1 MLAHPTLD
9 KLNSMGLAGMAKA
22 FGELRHQRRS
32 RTSRTP
38 SGWDC
43 CSNGNGVPATIASL
57 PHASGSPSCVTRRP
71 WKMSITAASAALIAR
86 SS

>member
-9 KLNSMGLAGMAKA
+9 KLNSMGLAGWQGPLGSSSPTAKPNI
-22 FGELRHQRRS
+22 S
-32 RTSRTP
+32 RTR
-38 SGWDC
+38 SGSDC

-71 WKMSITAASAALIAR
+71 RKTSITAANAALIAR